1 MGSSLEKKYIEV
13 IEIILESLLPA
24 EAEEL
29 QALLQPLRIFI
40 HDIPRFSSNLI
51 FVSKFR
57 AFLETRDA
65 LLAKQACTGPDAPGK
80 EQQAKKT
87 VNQLL
92 DQALELLEK
101 ALHSSHEVGGDLAGI
116 MATIQQAKSA
126 NNLRALSEMV
136 IDAGSR
142 MHSVNQG
149 FQDDV
154 GRLAV
159 ELTYYQ
165 KQIASLESELKQRR
179 AEAERDH
186 LTRLWNRRMFDRDLE
201 EAVAGAERFLAPLCL
216 LLVDIDHFK
225 TINDEC
231 GHQVGDDVLVNFSS
245 VLNNG
250 LREIDRTYRLG
261 GDEFAVIFSGGGFE
275 QSRMIASRLHEYVGR
290 NPYLVEKERFQTTI
304 SGGLALFR
312 PGESRA
318 AFFKRADDLLYRA
331 KRGGRNRICWDE
343 AASPGPADAL

>member
-13 IEIILESLLPA
+13 IEIILESLLPD
-24 EAEEL
+24 EEEEL

-57 AFLETRDA
+57 TFLETRDA
-65 LLAKQACTGPDAPGK
+65 LLAKQACADPEAPG
-80 EQQAKKT
+80 EELQAKKT

-92 DQALELLEK
+92 DQALELLEN
-101 ALHSSHEVGGDLAGI
+101 ALRSSHEVGGDLENI
-116 MATIQQAKSA
+116 VATIQQAKTV

-142 MHSVNQG
+142 MRSVNQG

-159 ELTYYQ
+159 SLSFYQ
-165 KQIASLESELKQRR
+165 KQIELLESELKQRR

-201 EAVAGAERFLAPLCL
+201 EAVADAERFHAPLCL

-225 TINDEC
+225 NINDEW

-275 QSRMIASRLHEYVGR
+275 QSRMIATRLHAYVGR

-304 SGGLALFR
+304 SCGLALFR
-312 PGESRA
+312 PGETKV

-343 AASPGPADAL
+343 ETPPGAARSL

>member
-13 IEIILESLLPA
+13 IEIMLESLLPA
-24 EAEEL
+24 DEQAL

-40 HDIPRFSSNLI
+40 HDIPRFSSNLM
-51 FVSKFR
+51 FVAKFR
-57 AFLETRDA
+57 TFLQTRDA
-65 LLAKQACTGPDAPGK
+65 LIAKQAVAAPEVPAK
-80 EQQAKKT
+80 ELQAKKT

-92 DQALELLEK
+92 DQALELLEN
-101 ALHSSHEVGGDLAGI
+101 ALHSSHEIGGDLEHV
-116 MATIQQAKSA
+116 MATIQQAKTV
-126 NNLRALSEMV
+126 NNVRALSELV
-136 IDAGSR
+136 VDAGSR
-142 MHSVNQG
+142 MRSVNQG

-159 ELTYYQ
+159 ALSYYQ
-165 KQIASLESELKQRR
+165 KQIELLESELTQRR

-201 EAVAGAERFLAPLCL
+201 EAVVRAERFLAPLCL

-225 TINDEC
+225 AINDEW
-231 GHQVGDDVLVNFSS
+231 GHQIGDDVLVNFAGVINS
-245 VLNNG
+245 G

-261 GDEFAVIFSGGGFE
+261 GDEFAVIFAGGGFD
-275 QSRMIASRLHEYVGR
+275 QARMIAARLHEYVGR

-312 PGESRA
+312 PGESRV

-331 KRGGRNRICWDE
+331 KRGGRNRICCDE
-343 AASPGPADAL
+343 PAPPSEANAL